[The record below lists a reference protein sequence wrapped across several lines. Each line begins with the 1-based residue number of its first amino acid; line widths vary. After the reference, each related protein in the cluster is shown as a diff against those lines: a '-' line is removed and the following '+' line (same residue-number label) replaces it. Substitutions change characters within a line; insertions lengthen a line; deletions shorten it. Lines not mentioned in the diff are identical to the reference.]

1 MYNLAMSKGL
11 PNRQARFVAEY
22 LIDMNATN
30 AAIRA
35 GYSKKTAG
43 VQGPRLL
50 GNVRVAAQIA
60 EKTGKRLARLEIT
73 ADRVLQELAKL
84 AFYDPGALLE
94 SDGSMKQIADIDD
107 VTRMAVAGLEV
118 TELFEGT
125 GDQKHAYG
133 LCKKIKLADKG
144 QNLERLGKHLKLFTD
159 KTEVTGA
166 DGGPIVVRSLNDF
179 YAGLATKDDSK
190 ESVTNKSTKLNRRK
204 QTKRSQKSAA

>member
-11 PNRQARFVAEY
+11 PIRQARFVAEY

-50 GNVRVAAQIA
+50 GNVRVAEQIA

-144 QNLERLGKHLKLFTD
+144 QNLERLGKHFKLFTD

-179 YAGLATKDDSK
+179 YAGLAEKK
-190 ESVTNKSTKLNRRK
+190 
-204 QTKRSQKSAA
+204 

>member
-94 SDGSMKQIADIDD
+94 SDGSMKQIKDIDD

-125 GDQKHAYG
+125 GDEKHAYG
-133 LCKKIKLADKG
+133 LLKKS
-144 QNLERLGKHLKLFTD
+144 Q
-159 KTEVTGA
+159 
-166 DGGPIVVRSLNDF
+166 
-179 YAGLATKDDSK
+179 AG
-190 ESVTNKSTKLNRRK
+190 
-204 QTKRSQKSAA
+204 

>member
-1 MYNLAMSKGL
+1 MRKAALLSRGTMEGKTRYNHAMRLLTQKQEL
-11 PNRQARFVAEY
+11 FIAEY
-22 LIDMNATN
+22 LIDGNGKR
-30 AAIRA
+30 AAISA
-35 GYSKKTAG
+35 GYSPRTADK
-43 VQGPRLL
+43 QASQLLDHPRIAAKIGAKLL
-50 GNVRVAAQIA
+50 
-60 EKTGKRLARLEIT
+60 KRMDRLEIT

-94 SDGSMKQIADIDD
+94 SDGSMKQIKDIDD

-159 KTEVTGA
+159 KTEVTGV

-179 YAGLATKDDSK
+179 YAGLAEKK
-190 ESVTNKSTKLNRRK
+190 
-204 QTKRSQKSAA
+204 